1 MVDTPWRSVATPDR
15 GGEYLAL
22 LSYLPLKGFRKMV
35 TLQRQSGKIR
45 AQLAE
50 TPGLIGFSFRAK
62 LLSHH
67 SWTLSIWEDER
78 PLMSFVGKDPHQA
91 TMGTLRSYMGETVF
105 TRWTIRGSDV
115 PPSWDDAMRR
125 SDSPPTN

>member
-1 MVDTPWRSVATPDR
+1 MVDTLWRSVATPDR

-50 TPGLIGFSFRAK
+50 TPGLIGFSLCAK
-62 LLSHH
+62 LLSRY
-67 SWTLSIWEDER
+67 SLTLSIWEDER
-78 PLMSFVGKDPHQA
+78 PLMSFVGNVPHKA
-91 TMGTLRSYMGETVF
+91 RLARLRSYWGVTPIRRGRIPAPTV
-105 TRWTIRGSDV
+105 
-115 PPSWDDAMRR
+115 
-125 SDSPPTN
+125 